1 MSLNESIVE
10 DAALE
15 WFAELGYSCL
25 GAEALTPTLSQG
37 ERESYGEVVLVGRL
51 REALRR
57 LNPTIPEEAREE
69 AMRKV
74 LRIATPSLVQT
85 NRAFHKMLRDG
96 IPVECVRQEPSPSGR
111 GRSEAEGEGQRRWEI
126 VRLIDFSDVRAN
138 DWLAVNQFT
147 VIEGQHNRRPDI
159 VVFLNGLP
167 LALIEL
173 KNAADEDATIW
184 SAYAQLQTYKA
195 EIPSLLA
202 YNAALVVSD
211 GLQARMGSL
220 TANQEW
226 FKVWREIDADLP
238 PPSPQPSPSGRGKTN
253 YRGGFDFSGLTEKA
267 RELRGKQP
275 PAEELLWEL
284 LRDRQLAGAK
294 FRRQHPFG
302 EYICDFFCNEAKLV
316 VECDGEPH
324 SEVARTKHD
333 AKRDAYLRSQGL
345 TVIRFENQR
354 VLNDADSVLSE
365 IAAHLPSPTGRRA
378 GDEGQQPPRQKATL
392 ELQTLIYGVFDKERF
407 LKLLLHFIVFEENP
421 DTGAIHKII
430 AGYHQFHAVNAA
442 IEETV
447 RASGMT
453 VESSV
458 LREEPPGRHW
468 AGKMHGGKPGDR
480 RAGVVWH
487 TQGSGKS
494 FTMLFFAARVI
505 REPAMQ
511 NPTLVVLTDRN
522 DLDDQLFG
530 QFQRCADILGQ
541 TPIQAADRAHL
552 RELLNR
558 ASGGVIFTTLQK
570 FAPLEPSLRP
580 SPSGRGS
587 EQYRGGFDFSGLKAE
602 ARELRAK
609 QTDAESLLWELL
621 RDRKLAGAKFRRQ
634 HQFGEYIT
642 DFFCNDAKLVV
653 ECDGAPHATPE
664 RRKIDQKRDAYL
676 KSQGLTVLRFEN
688 KRVLADSEA
697 VLEEIAGHLP
707 STSGRGAGGE
717 GEGGKAISLRRNI
730 IVVADE
736 AHRSQYDLIDGL
748 ARHMRDTLPN
758 ATFIGFTGTPIEKTD
773 ANTRAVFGDYISI
786 YDIQRAVADRATV
799 AIYYESRIAKLGLN
813 ASELPKLDA
822 EFEEITEGEELT
834 KKEKLKTKWAALEA
848 LVGDPKR
855 LALIAAD
862 LVAHFE
868 KRTEAMDGKAMVV
881 CMSRRICVDLYE
893 AIIKLRPDWASA
905 KDDDA
910 EAEKGKACVVKVIM
924 TGSAD
929 DGPEWQPHIRNKEKR
944 RAMANRF
951 KDSKDPFRIVIVR
964 DMWLTGFDAPCL
976 HTMYADK
983 PMQGHG
989 LMQAIARVNRVFRDK
1004 PGGLVVDYL
1013 GLADQLKHALAN
1025 YTESGGK
1032 GDPTY
1037 DTKQAIA
1044 IMLEKHGIACDL
1056 LHGSDWKKAVGDGK
1070 RTLFALPALQE
1081 HILEQEDGKTRWNQV
1096 ITELS
1101 RAFALCAA
1109 SDEATEIRDDV
1120 ALFQAIQAALNKQ
1133 SSNNRKTP
1141 EQIDA
1146 AVRQLVSKAITTD
1159 GQVIDVFT
1167 AAGLPKPD
1175 ISILSDGF
1183 LAEVRGLKHKNVAA
1197 ELLEKLL
1204 KNELKVRSKRNL
1216 VQSQLF
1222 SEKLKKTLNAYHN
1235 RAISTMEVIEE
1246 LIKLAKELDAA
1257 TKRGEDMGLTDDEIA
1272 FYDALAA
1279 NESAVRAMG
1288 DDKLKV
1294 IAAELITQVRKSVTI
1309 DWTLREGAR
1318 AKIRV
1323 MVKRILNK
1331 YGYPPDLQEDAV
1343 KTVLQQ
1349 AELLCAEWV

>member
-1 MSLNESIVE
+1 
-10 DAALE
+10 
-15 WFAELGYSCL
+15 
-25 GAEALTPTLSQG
+25 
-37 ERESYGEVVLVGRL
+37 
-51 REALRR
+51 
-57 LNPTIPEEAREE
+57 
-69 AMRKV
+69 
-74 LRIATPSLVQT
+74 
-85 NRAFHKMLRDG
+85 
-96 IPVECVRQEPSPSGR
+96 
-111 GRSEAEGEGQRRWEI
+111 
-126 VRLIDFSDVRAN
+126 
-138 DWLAVNQFT
+138 
-147 VIEGQHNRRPDI
+147 
-159 VVFLNGLP
+159 
-167 LALIEL
+167 
-173 KNAADEDATIW
+173 
-184 SAYAQLQTYKA
+184 
-195 EIPSLLA
+195 
-202 YNAALVVSD
+202 
-211 GLQARMGSL
+211 
-220 TANQEW
+220 
-226 FKVWREIDADLP
+226 
-238 PPSPQPSPSGRGKTN
+238 
-253 YRGGFDFSGLTEKA
+253 
-267 RELRGKQP
+267 
-275 PAEELLWEL
+275 
-284 LRDRQLAGAK
+284 
-294 FRRQHPFG
+294 
-302 EYICDFFCNEAKLV
+302 
-316 VECDGEPH
+316 
-324 SEVARTKHD
+324 
-333 AKRDAYLRSQGL
+333 
-345 TVIRFENQR
+345 
-354 VLNDADSVLSE
+354 
-365 IAAHLPSPTGRRA
+365 
-378 GDEGQQPPRQKATL
+378 
-392 ELQTLIYGVFDKERF
+392 
-407 LKLLLHFIVFEENP
+407 
-421 DTGAIHKII
+421 
-430 AGYHQFHAVNAA
+430 
-442 IEETV
+442 
-447 RASGMT
+447 
-453 VESSV
+453 
-458 LREEPPGRHW
+458 
-468 AGKMHGGKPGDR
+468 
-480 RAGVVWH
+480 
-487 TQGSGKS
+487 
-494 FTMLFFAARVI
+494 
-505 REPAMQ
+505 
-511 NPTLVVLTDRN
+511 
-522 DLDDQLFG
+522 
-530 QFQRCADILGQ
+530 
-541 TPIQAADRAHL
+541 
-552 RELLNR
+552 
-558 ASGGVIFTTLQK
+558 
-570 FAPLEPSLRP
+570 
-580 SPSGRGS
+580 
-587 EQYRGGFDFSGLKAE
+587 
-602 ARELRAK
+602 LRAK

-653 ECDGAPHATPE
+653 ECDGAPHTTPE

-688 KRVLADSEA
+688 KRVLADPEA

-717 GEGGKAISLRRNI
+717 GNVASKGLNEALSERRNI
-730 IVVADE
+730 IVIADE

-748 ARHMRDTLPN
+748 ARHMRDALPN
-758 ATFIGFTGTPIEKTD
+758 ASFIGFTGTPIEKTD

-786 YDIQRAVADRATV
+786 YDIQRAVADKATV
-799 AIYYESRIAKLGLN
+799 PIYYESRIAKLGLN
-813 ASELPKLDA
+813 ASALPKLDA
-822 EFEEITEGEELT
+822 EFDEITEGEELT

-855 LALIAAD
+855 VALIAAD

-893 AIIKLRPDWASA
+893 AIIQLRPDWASA
-905 KDDDA
+905 PSDEDEAGLPA
-910 EAEKGKACVVKVIM
+910 EASAKAKKSCVVKVVM

-944 RAMANRF
+944 RTLANRF
-951 KDSKDPFRIVIVR
+951 KDPKDPFRIVIVR

-1013 GLADQLKHALAN
+1013 GLADQLKHALAT

-1037 DTKQAIA
+1037 DTRQAIA
-1044 IMLEKHGIACDL
+1044 LMQEKHGVACDMM
-1056 LHGSDWKKAVGDGK
+1056 HGSDWQAAVGDGR
-1070 RTLFALPALQE
+1070 RTLLALPGLQE
-1081 HILEQEDGKTRWNQV
+1081 HLLEQEDGKTRWNQV

-1120 ALFQAIQAALNKQ
+1120 ALFQAIQAALNKRD
-1133 SSNNRKTP
+1133 SGHRKTP

-1204 KNELKVRSKRNL
+1204 KDELKVRSKRNL

-1246 LIKLAKELDAA
+1246 LIRLAKELDAA
-1257 TKRGEDMGLTDDEIA
+1257 TKRGDDLGLTDDEIA

-1331 YGYPPDLQEDAV
+1331 YGYPPDLQEEAV
-1343 KTVLQQ
+1343 KTVLAQ
-1349 AELLCAEWV
+1349 AELLCADWVEPAGSVR